1 MYPCQICSNQ
11 HRNKVVESTTTLCR
25 IVKKLMVYITYLI
38 RPTRKKG
45 GWIFCHH
52 IENVIAKA
60 SQGNMGLPNPLNF

>member
-1 MYPCQICSNQ
+1 
-11 HRNKVVESTTTLCR
+11 
-25 IVKKLMVYITYLI
+25 MVYITYLI